1 MLAYLRLSGFDGDLF
16 LGCFPYLIEKVRS
29 ASGPLRSQTAAL
41 VRRIWATYYPLTD
54 ESDMAFCLG
63 TLLCAMEYY
72 GQALEY
78 LECSIEAYG
87 PNPQRLYNVALCC
100 YRLRDWDRA
109 RDAVGQALEIA
120 PDFSKARD
128 LSIAIEGARES
139 TQTPYGGTV
148 FP

>member
-1 MLAYLRLSGFDGDLF
+1 MREQMLQHQVRTVERIDERLPMVTQQHD
-16 LGCFPYLIEKVRS
+16 R
-29 ASGPLRSQTAAL
+29 
-41 VRRIWATYYPLTD
+41 
-54 ESDMAFCLG
+54 SDMCPGFAIIHGIQDSSPPVSLAGFCLG

-139 TQTPYGGTV
+139 TQTAYAGTV
-148 FP
+148 LP